1 MSKIGG
7 IESAPQDEPIESLNS
22 TLRRPL
28 GILFDLGDTLLMQLR
43 FDPQAGIAATLKI
56 AKNPSGYTAGEV
68 SKEIERINRD
78 LIPRRQKSQVE
89 FHPHIIQRHVYEP
102 LHITFDCTDEEVER
116 LFWRTSMS
124 WQPEPGVEKV
134 LHSLQDRGIPMG
146 IVSNAEFS
154 GRTLW
159 WEVERQGLAGYFR
172 FLISSAEY
180 WVRKPHP
187 LLLQTAAAKLGL
199 KPSDVWYVGNTPQAD
214 IAGAHN
220 AGMGAVWYNRVE
232 APLDGPAP
240 HAEVKSWHE
249 FLNLIEP

>member
-56 AKNPSGYTAGEV
+56 ARNPSGYTAGEV

-78 LIPRRQKSQVE
+78 LIPRRQKAQVE
-89 FHPHIIQRHVYEP
+89 FHPHLILRHVYEP

-116 LFWRTSMS
+116 VFWCGAMS

-134 LHSLQDRGIPMG
+134 LQTLQDRGIPMG

-199 KPSDVWYVGNTPQAD
+199 KPSDVWYVGNTPQDD

-220 AGMGAVWYNRVE
+220 AGMGAIWYNRVE
-232 APLDGPAP
+232 APLDGPEP
-240 HAEVKSWHE
+240 HVEVKSWHA
-249 FLNLIEP
+249 FLKLIEP